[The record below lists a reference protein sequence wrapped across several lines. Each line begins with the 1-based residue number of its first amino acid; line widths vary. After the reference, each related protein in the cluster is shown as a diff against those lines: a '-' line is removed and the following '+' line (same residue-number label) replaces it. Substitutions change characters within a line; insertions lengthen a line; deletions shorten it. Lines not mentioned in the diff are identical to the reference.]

1 MSSSRWLRLP
11 RGVAFDDA
19 ELERS
24 FCVQQWTGSYPTAV
38 AALSIGLM
46 LVLMLSIVY
55 STLRGAFLIAAPFIL
70 MALVVRVRVGRTQ
83 QLETGVVQLH
93 VGQAPRTLD
102 PYAALESFS
111 KLYLRLIVTFVVAS
125 HTYQLLRGNGY
136 AGASLG
142 EINCVV
148 SNCMY

>member
-24 FCVQQWTGSYPTAV
+24 FCVHQWTGSYPTAV

-46 LVLMLSIVY
+46 LALMLSIVY

-70 MALVVRVRVGRTQ
+70 MALVVRVRVGRHGTAR
-83 QLETGVVQLH
+83 LARNPMTCEGA
-93 VGQAPRTLD
+93 QAMLD
-102 PYAALESFS
+102 HGSD
-111 KLYLRLIVTFVVAS
+111 VAS
-125 HTYQLLRGNGY
+125 VCSG
-136 AGASLG
+136 SLG
-142 EINCVV
+142 DAHLVALVREEMKVRLVLLSC
-148 SNCMY
+148 SAELR